1 MSTLA
6 LLLPERPRLAGAESQ
21 PPAASFNWLLLG
33 DDGSLQAEGQDLPAA
48 LPKSDQLV
56 LLLPEH
62 GVSWHRTTLP
72 RASSKRWRAALV
84 GLLEEQLLEDP
95 EQLQLAID
103 EQAVGGETSWVA
115 ATPKAPLLDA
125 LARIEGAQRMVDR
138 ILPRSWPTGQPQGHF
153 FNDEAGVHLRWA
165 DADGVSSLPLKGGF
179 ARARF
184 PASAVQ
190 SSEWTASA
198 AALEAAEHWLG
209 TRVAVISAAEHAKR
223 ALASPWNLR
232 QFELAPRLHGLRWL
246 RQIGHQAMH
255 RQWRAARRG
264 LVLLLGLGLIGINAL
279 AWQQRTL
286 LAERQNALRST
297 LKGSFPR
304 VGYVQE
310 PLLQMQRE
318 LNLLRAQTG
327 ELGDQDLEAL
337 VAALSVAWPEARGPI
352 QALNYEPGQLSLPR
366 SGWSEEQIEQVRS
379 QLASERWQLTQD
391 QGRLLIKRMTP

>member
-1 MSTLA
+1 MSTLV

-21 PPAASFNWLLLG
+21 PTAASFAWLLLA
-33 DDGSLQAEGQDLPAA
+33 DDGSLQGEGQDLPAA

-72 RASSKRWRAALV
+72 RSSSKRWRAALV

-95 EQLQLAID
+95 EQLQLAIE
-103 EQAVGGETSWVA
+103 EQAVGGEMSWVA

-125 LARIEGAQRMVDR
+125 LTRIESAQRMVDR
-138 ILPRSWPTGQPQGHF
+138 ILPRSWPSASSQGHF
-153 FNDEAGVHLRWA
+153 FTDEAGVQLRWA
-165 DADGVSSLPLKGGF
+165 HADGVSSLPLKGGF

-190 SSEWTASA
+190 GSEWTASA

-209 TRVAVISAAEHAKR
+209 TRVAVSSTAEQAHR
-223 ALASPWNLR
+223 ALSSSWNLR
-232 QFELAPRLHGLRWL
+232 QFELAPRLHGVRWL
-246 RQIGHQAMH
+246 RQLGHQIMH
-255 RQWRAARRG
+255 RQWLAARRG
-264 LVLLLGLGLIGINAL
+264 LLVLLGLGLVGINAL

-297 LKGSFPR
+297 LKASFPR
-304 VGYVQE
+304 VGYIQE

-352 QALNYEPGQLSLPR
+352 QALNFEPGQLSLPR
-366 SGWSEEQIEQVRS
+366 SGWSDEQVEQLRS
-379 QLASERWQLTQD
+379 QLASERWALTQD
-391 QGRLLIKRMTP
+391 QGRLLIKRKTP